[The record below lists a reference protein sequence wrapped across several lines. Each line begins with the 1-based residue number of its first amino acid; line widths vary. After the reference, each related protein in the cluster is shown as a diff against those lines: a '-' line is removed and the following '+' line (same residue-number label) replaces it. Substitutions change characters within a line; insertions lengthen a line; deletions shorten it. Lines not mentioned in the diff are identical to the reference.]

1 MEFQMEVMNLVT
13 DTSVATTAKSLAK
26 DTSKTEQN
34 KILTTAEFLLQ
45 AEKQRMDW
53 ENGVYVEANKQLYAV
68 LARCYA
74 FLMKDNGEGFKEQN
88 AALEAFYKKRKYNYS
103 KKTPLASR
111 VVRAV
116 FGNVDRRR
124 ISTYSIV
131 IRRAMVLQIE
141 VNDFAQW
148 IDSNG
153 GVQEIKLERSA
164 TYVSKKDKAAVIA
177 KKWKTLQT
185 LAIADDTALRQQRQR
200 EFDNKHCLLVAMQNK
215 DGTYAIKGVVHTKGI
230 VEQAMATLLSAI
242 NAEDRTIAKE
252 KEQVIK
258 QAANDAQVMEAA

>member
-1 MEFQMEVMNLVT
+1 MFELMNAT
-13 DTSVATTAKSLAK
+13 DVNTAMSFTKDDEDKAK
-26 DTSKTEQN
+26 V
-34 KILTTAEFLLQ
+34 LTTAEFLVS
-45 AEKQRMDW
+45 AERERKAW
-53 ENGVYVEANKQLYAV
+53 EHGIYVEANKQLYAV

-74 FLMKDNGEGFKEQN
+74 FVISDSSIDGIKARSSALM
-88 AALEAFYKKRKYNYS
+88 AFYAERNYTYRES
-103 KKTPLASR
+103 TPLASR

-153 GVQEIKLERSA
+153 GVQEIKLGRSA
-164 TYVSKKDKAAVIA
+164 TYVSKKDKAAAIA
-177 KKWKTLQT
+177 KKWKNMQT
-185 LAIADDTALRQQRQR
+185 LAIAADDRLRMQRVR
-200 EFDNKHCLLVAMQNK
+200 DFDNKHCLLVAMQNK

-230 VEQAMATLLSAI
+230 VEQAMATLQSAT

-258 QAANDAQVMEAA
+258 QAANDAQVKEAA

>member
-1 MEFQMEVMNLVT
+1 MEVMNLVA
-13 DTSVATTAKSLAK
+13 DTSVATTAKSLANDK
-26 DTSKTEQN
+26 SKTEQ
-34 KILTTAEFLLQ
+34 KQILNTAEFLME
-45 AEKQRMDW
+45 AEKQRMAW

-74 FLMKDNGEGFKEQN
+74 FLMSNNGESFKEQN
-88 AALEAFYKKRKYNYS
+88 AALEAFYAKRQYTYS

-111 VVRAV
+111 IVRAV

-141 VNDFAQW
+141 VKDFADW
-148 IDSNG
+148 IDTNG
-153 GVQEIKLERSA
+153 GVQEVRLGRSA

-177 KKWKTLQT
+177 KKWKSLQM

-230 VEQAMATLLSAI
+230 VEQAMATLQSAT

-258 QAANDAQVMEAA
+258 QAANDAQLKEAA